1 MRTPGLGLEGYGEQ
15 KTTRCFVISPKAT
28 KGPQLSERRTV
39 LACQRA
45 PFIWADLVCAL
56 LCCAAK
62 RDLNNSSCLAAV
74 VSPAGFPPK

>member
-45 PFIWADLVCAL
+45 PFYL
-56 LCCAAK
+56 
-62 RDLNNSSCLAAV
+62 
-74 VSPAGFPPK
+74 G